1 MPGFVVKVTEPSG
14 DLMSPMTVYCKDAET
29 AEKLVRQLP
38 FVDRNDKVE
47 ARELRDDVM
56 KSAFGVQAEDT
67 IAIRVDWVWRGDNPE
82 RK

>member
-1 MPGFVVKVTEPSG
+1 MPGFVVKVTEKNG
-14 DLMSPMTVYCKDAET
+14 DLMPPMTVYCKDAET
-29 AEKLVRQLP
+29 AENLVRGLP
-38 FVDRNDKVE
+38 YVDPDNKVE

-67 IAIRVDWVWRGDNPE
+67 ISVRVDWVWRDDKAV